1 MLNITLLHYKS
12 LELSFSN
19 SNVSSAEMVNL
30 KEAEEVSDS
39 DNESNASSL
48 DNFEICSS
56 NRSDHLLLHKP
67 TFSLG
72 TQSGL

>member
-1 MLNITLLHYKS
+1 
-12 LELSFSN
+12 
-19 SNVSSAEMVNL
+19 MVNL

-67 TFSLG
+67 TFWLG